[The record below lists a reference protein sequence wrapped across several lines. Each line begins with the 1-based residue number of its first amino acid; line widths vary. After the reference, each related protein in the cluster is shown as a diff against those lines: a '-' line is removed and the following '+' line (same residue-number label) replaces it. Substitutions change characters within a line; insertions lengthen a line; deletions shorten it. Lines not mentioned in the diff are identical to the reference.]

1 MVVYSFSLYG
11 PPVDTHEFAS
21 PLCSH
26 SRRVRTR
33 LLKVALLH
41 RPGGQLALLKV
52 AVYTPGE
59 EAASRY
65 RLFVSFYV
73 AWTYDL
79 ALCWTTTRDI
89 YIYIYCDGYCHG

>member
-1 MVVYSFSLYG
+1 MVVYFFSLCG

-26 SRRVRTR
+26 SRRVRTG

-52 AVYTPGE
+52 AVHTPGG
-59 EAASRY
+59 EAVGTVY
-65 RLFVSFYV
+65 LFLFMLHGLVL
-73 AWTYDL
+73 DL
-79 ALCWTTTRDI
+79 ALCWTTIRDI
-89 YIYIYCDGYCHG
+89 YIL

>member
-1 MVVYSFSLYG
+1 MVVYSFSLCG

-26 SRRVRTR
+26 SRLVRTG

-52 AVYTPGE
+52 AVHTPGG
-59 EAASRY
+59 EAGSRY
-65 RLFVSFYV
+65 RLFVSFHV
-73 AWTYDL
+73 AWTCVRLSLMLDY
-79 ALCWTTTRDI
+79 
-89 YIYIYCDGYCHG
+89 Y